1 MTVFTLMHCYAVLP
15 FAAMMIALLCEQIKN
30 KRVLIVSASL
40 YLLTAAFTLFHHGYA
55 AWLSGKTGER
65 MARSFVSQ
73 CSQPVNKVMLIH
85 LEKGETKYSS
95 FWVIPYEAF
104 GWGYSVRQQTGYQW
118 PKTILNEEITDKK
131 QLESLL
137 PKAEKAGC
145 DGVWYAED
153 DTVKRIR

>member
-1 MTVFTLMHCYAVLP
+1 
-15 FAAMMIALLCEQIKN
+15 
-30 KRVLIVSASL
+30 
-40 YLLTAAFTLFHHGYA
+40 
-55 AWLSGKTGER
+55 

-73 CSQPVNKVMLIH
+73 CSRPVNKVMLIH

-118 PKTILNEEITDKK
+118 PQTILNEEITDKK